1 MHADPDRLR
10 AELDGLKAAGA
21 QVLRI
26 TALSEGVE
34 GAPLQAVPTLQ
45 PRPGVFDPRF
55 EEALDLVLF
64 EMRKR
69 SMRALLVLNNM
80 WSWSGG
86 FAAYIVWARG
96 GTWRDIPY
104 PSSHLSGYWDEFE
117 KHWADTNNF
126 GQRPINAAADWDTY
140 QKWASQFYTTPRAI
154 GLAEDAIRRL
164 VSRINSM
171 SGLAYA
177 EDGTIFGWELCNE
190 PRAVSDDHF
199 RSKQAYTR
207 WVQRTSSLL
216 KTLAPKQL
224 VAIGH
229 EGTTPFEDYVNAD
242 FVGVHQLP
250 TIDVI
255 TAHVWPQNWGWG
267 DATGRSPFNNAIEQ
281 ALSYVEEHAKKAR
294 AIGKP
299 LIIEEFGLARD
310 GNNHNP
316 STSKTLHREAFYSAM
331 VRAADRLHV
340 SGVMPWAWSGKG
352 RPRNPGGYWMKGD
365 DFLGDPPHEP
375 QGWYSIFDTDVSTIQ
390 LLSQGR
396 GRMHATPPTP
406 PWPPLP
412 PKPPPP
418 PPLKECHSEM
428 NGDTKVEACE
438 GWCSDPIGHC
448 AFCKCRGCAALKCA
462 PSQAAQPAA
471 AAGSSCHSGLPDD
484 SDHARCEPWCD
495 AMMQPSHC
503 PFCKCKLCPTSVAA
517 CVT

>member
-1 MHADPDRLR
+1 
-10 AELDGLKAAGA
+10 
-21 QVLRI
+21 
-26 TALSEGVE
+26 
-34 GAPLQAVPTLQ
+34 
-45 PRPGVFDPRF
+45 
-55 EEALDLVLF
+55 
-64 EMRKR
+64 
-69 SMRALLVLNNM
+69 M

-86 FAAYIVWARG
+86 FATYLVWARG

-316 STSKTLHREAFYSAM
+316 STSKTLHRESILLGDGASGRSASCERCDA
-331 VRAADRLHV
+331 V
-340 SGVMPWAWSGKG
+340 GVEREGSTAQ
-352 RPRNPGGYWMKGD
+352 PGGYWMKGD

-438 GWCSDPIGHC
+438 DGAPTRLGTVPSASAVDARRSNARHHRQRSRRLL
-448 AFCKCRGCAALKCA
+448 RGALA
-462 PSQAAQPAA
+462 IRAS
-471 AAGSSCHSGLPDD
+471 
-484 SDHARCEPWCD
+484 
-495 AMMQPSHC
+495 
-503 PFCKCKLCPTSVAA
+503 PTIRTTPVASLG
-517 CVT
+517 VTR